1 MQKIQ
6 KFGGAMFTPV
16 LLFAFAGI
24 VIGIGTL
31 FTTETIMGSLAAPS
45 SMWYKCWNV
54 LLQGG
59 WTVFNQ
65 LPLLFV
71 VGLPIGMAK
80 KQNARCCM
88 EALVLYLTF
97 HYFLSTILS
106 QWGGVFGVD
115 FAQEVG
121 GTSGLTMIANIKT
134 LDMGMMGAL
143 AIAGI
148 VIYLHNRFFDTELPE
163 WLGTFSGSTFV
174 FMVGFFVMIP
184 VAVLA
189 ALLWPKIQLGMFA
202 FQGFVKGAGALGI
215 WVFVFLERALIPFGL
230 HHILYSPF
238 YYDNV
243 VVPGGLY
250 AYWAT
255 KLPEIAASSASLKSL
270 VPMAGF
276 TSTGFSKIFGCPG
289 IALAFY
295 STAKKEKKKKI
306 LGLLIPIT
314 LTAIFCG
321 VTEPIEFTFLF
332 VAPVLFVV
340 HALLAATLSTTM
352 YLAGIVGIHSG
363 GAIEMASLN
372 WIPLMGNHWKQYLL
386 LLVIGLAFTGIYF
399 VVFKFLIQKFDF
411 KTPGREDDDEIKFG
425 SKEEFREKKG
435 SKQDQKI
442 EFAQLILEGLGG
454 KDNIED
460 VTNCA
465 TRLRDNE
472 KDETLCKDDPYFKS
486 IGAHGCSVNGK
497 SFQVIIGLKVA
508 GVRDDFESLL

>member
-276 TSTGFSKIFGCPG
+276 TSTGFSKNFGCPG

-295 STAKKEKKKKI
+295 STAKKEKKKKN

-352 YLAGIVGIHSG
+352 YLAGIVGI
-363 GAIEMASLN
+363 SLRRSDRN
-372 WIPLMGNHWKQYLL
+372 G
-386 LLVIGLAFTGIYF
+386 F
-399 VVFKFLIQKFDF
+399 FKLD
-411 KTPGREDDDEIKFG
+411 TAD
-425 SKEEFREKKG
+425 
-435 SKQDQKI
+435 
-442 EFAQLILEGLGG
+442 
-454 KDNIED
+454 
-460 VTNCA
+460 
-465 TRLRDNE
+465 
-472 KDETLCKDDPYFKS
+472 
-486 IGAHGCSVNGK
+486 GK
-497 SFQVIIGLKVA
+497 SLETVSVPA
-508 GVRDDFESLL
+508 GHRSCIYRNLFCGI